1 MVPIL
6 CASVLISGRRMA
18 RTQSS
23 AQASSIGEPELLYE

>member
-6 CASVLISGRRMA
+6 CANVLISGLRMA

-23 AQASSIGEPELLYE
+23 PQASSIGELELLYE